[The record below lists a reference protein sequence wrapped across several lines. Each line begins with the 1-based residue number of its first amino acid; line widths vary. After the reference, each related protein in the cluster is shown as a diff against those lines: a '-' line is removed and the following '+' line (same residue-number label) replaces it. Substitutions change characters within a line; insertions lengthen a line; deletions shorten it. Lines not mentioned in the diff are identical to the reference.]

1 MLKDSFHIRPYQLRD
16 ETSVIKLWRICG
28 LIVPWNN
35 PYNDI
40 IRKLDIQPE
49 LFLVGL
55 KDRVLISTVMGG
67 YEGHRGWIN
76 YLAVHPDFQKRG
88 YGSQI
93 LKEVEEELKN
103 KGCPKINLM
112 IRKGNNKV
120 IDFYQKLGYSVE
132 DVTSMGKRIKDD
144 HSKN

>member
-1 MLKDSFHIRPYQLRD
+1 MFKDSFIIRPYQLID
-16 ETSVIKLWRICG
+16 ETSVISLWRICG

-35 PYNDI
+35 PYSDI
-40 IRKLDIQPE
+40 IRKLGIQPD

-55 KDRVLISTVMGG
+55 KDGSLIASVMGG

-76 YLAVHPDFQKRG
+76 YLAVHPNFQKSG

-93 LKEVEEELKN
+93 LKEVEEKLKN
-103 KGCPKINLM
+103 RGCPKINLM

-120 IDFYQKLGYSVE
+120 MDFYKKLGYSVD
-132 DVTSMGKRIKDD
+132 DVISMGKMIQDD

>member
-1 MLKDSFHIRPYQLRD
+1 
-16 ETSVIKLWRICG
+16 
-28 LIVPWNN
+28 
-35 PYNDI
+35 
-40 IRKLDIQPE
+40 
-49 LFLVGL
+49 
-55 KDRVLISTVMGG
+55 MGG

>member
-1 MLKDSFHIRPYQLRD
+1 MFKDSFIIRPYQLID
-16 ETSVIKLWRICG
+16 ETSVISLWRICG

-35 PYNDI
+35 PYSDI
-40 IRKLDIQPE
+40 IRKLDIQPD

-55 KDRVLISTVMGG
+55 KDGSLIASVMGG

-76 YLAVHPDFQKRG
+76 YLAVHPNFQKSG

-93 LKEVEEELKN
+93 LKEIEEKLKN
-103 KGCPKINLM
+103 RGCPKINLM

-120 IDFYQKLGYSVE
+120 MDFYKKLGYSVD
-132 DVTSMGKRIKDD
+132 DVISMGKMIQDD